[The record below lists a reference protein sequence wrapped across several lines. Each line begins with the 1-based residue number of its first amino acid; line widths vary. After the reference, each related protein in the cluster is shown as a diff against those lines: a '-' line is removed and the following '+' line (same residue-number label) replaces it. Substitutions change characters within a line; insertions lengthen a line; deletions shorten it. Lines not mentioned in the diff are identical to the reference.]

1 MKVKVFS
8 ETLVFIYRDIWRH
21 ITGYRI
27 IYYGT
32 HNSSQQDPALSQ
44 INPANAISSLRSSLQ
59 PEELN
64 ICQHR
69 SEKKSCRAYCAY
81 LSSFPNVLSYKGFK
95 RQIHTSICTTFQARS
110 QNCEKRLIV
119 SSFLSVCPSV
129 RKATRLPMDEVFFEN
144 LSRIFKFH

>member
-69 SEKKSCRAYCAY
+69 SEKKKAVVRTVPTY
-81 LSSFPNVLSYKGFK
+81 
-95 RQIHTSICTTFQARS
+95 HHFQAF
-110 QNCEKRLIV
+110 
-119 SSFLSVCPSV
+119 FLTRDSRGKYIHLFVPLLRRV
-129 RKATRLPMDEVFFEN
+129 RKIAKSD
-144 LSRIFKFH
+144 